1 MKGEEGRKSFMS
13 HENCVKFKRLGAKE
27 IKAQLFNHRLN
38 MNINRARVIID
49 KKEERKGGTSKR
61 IFLKKM

>member
-13 HENCVKFKRLGAKE
+13 HKNCIKFKRLGAKE
-27 IKAQLFNHRLN
+27 IKAQLSNHRLN

-49 KKEERKGGTSKR
+49 KRKERRGGMSRR
-61 IFLKKM
+61 IFLEKM

>member
-13 HENCVKFKRLGAKE
+13 HKNCIKFKRLGAKK
-27 IKAQLFNHRLN
+27 IKAQLSNHRLN

-49 KKEERKGGTSKR
+49 KRKERIGGMSRR
-61 IFLKKM
+61 IFLEKM